1 METIPKAKEVDE
13 KDVTTMLYCE
23 ENEEY
28 YSTVDDFAEDFMY
41 NHSELFDALGI
52 RPTRLWVASEEKI
65 HIDADEIV
73 LDACSVLGEDTEYVS
88 DNDSL
93 QKLLDDWCEEQT
105 ATTTYYPCY
114 KEYVV
119 VNWDKYIEEG

>member
-52 RPTRLWVASEEKI
+52 RPTRLWVASEEKFI
-65 HIDADEIV
+65 
-73 LDACSVLGEDTEYVS
+73 LM
-88 DNDSL
+88 
-93 QKLLDDWCEEQT
+93 QMKLFWTLVP
-105 ATTTYYPCY
+105 Y
-114 KEYVV
+114 
-119 VNWDKYIEEG
+119 

>member
-1 METIPKAKEVDE
+1 MRG
-13 KDVTTMLYCE
+13 
-23 ENEEY
+23 Y

-73 LDACSVLGEDTEYVS
+73 LDACSVLGEDTEYVC

-93 QKLLDDWCEEQT
+93 QSCWMIGVRNRQQLRHIIL
-105 ATTTYYPCY
+105 AI

-119 VNWDKYIEEG
+119 VNWDKIYRGRVIIWNILFNLQSV